1 MNEESNR
8 TKTVK
13 AIIDGVLEPLV
24 AIEVTSAIYAA
35 RLLHSQKGSLLSEK
49 EITSEV
55 MELFT
60 QTLTLMKKIT
70 PKGTIE
76 IRYVVD
82 AGSNGDRQIRT

>member
-1 MNEESNR
+1 MNEESGR

-24 AIEVTSAIYAA
+24 AIEVVNAIYTA
-35 RLLHSQKGSLLSEK
+35 RLFHSQKGSLSSEE

-70 PKGTIE
+70 PKGIIE
-76 IRYVVD
+76 IRYAVD
-82 AGSNGDRQIRT
+82 ADSDGARK